1 MRKIEEQMLRAI
13 SKGINW
19 QSGNT
24 STRMID
30 DVNIAVY
37 LFGNEIAII
46 NTETGFT
53 MPNVYTFKKWPTRTT
68 KSRLKALGIDY
79 KAL

>member
-53 MPNVYTFKKWPTRTT
+53 IPNVSTFYKWPTKTT
-68 KSRLKALGIDY
+68 KSRLKALGVDY
-79 KAL
+79 KSL